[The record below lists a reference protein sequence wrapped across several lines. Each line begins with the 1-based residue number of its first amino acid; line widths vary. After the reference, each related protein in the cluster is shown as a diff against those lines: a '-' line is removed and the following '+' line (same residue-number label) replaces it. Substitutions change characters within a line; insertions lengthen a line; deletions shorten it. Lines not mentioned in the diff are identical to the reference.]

1 MGYLAIVVGFVVL
14 VVLCMM
20 NVHVMISAFAAA
32 FVVTIIAGL
41 PITESLIT
49 VFLKTYGDII
59 E

>member
-49 VFLKTYGDII
+49 VFSRASAQ
-59 E
+59 